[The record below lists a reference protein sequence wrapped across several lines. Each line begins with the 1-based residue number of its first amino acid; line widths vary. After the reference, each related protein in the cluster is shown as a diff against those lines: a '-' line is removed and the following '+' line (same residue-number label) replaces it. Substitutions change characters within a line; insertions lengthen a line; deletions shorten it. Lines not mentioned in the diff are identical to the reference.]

1 MAARRLET
9 KRFHLRGKMRSV
21 TMATVDALHDILC
34 ARNERTVAM
43 ETDRERDREE
53 RESVDPDSWREREK
67 QGRIHGIRHLF
78 SPLKRR
84 RYRPTDGWT
93 DGRTDRWTDGQILF
107 RGAS

>member
-1 MAARRLET
+1 
-9 KRFHLRGKMRSV
+9 
-21 TMATVDALHDILC
+21 MATVDALHDILC

-84 RYRPTDGWT
+84 RYRPTDSPT
-93 DGRTDRWTDGQILF
+93 DGPTDRKTLLSMRSLHKQKPL
-107 RGAS
+107 SQKLKSE